1 MSVLTPPGC
10 SSKSGELSR
19 AGFPHTVLLR
29 KGDGLRADP
38 IIRRGSVHIVEAFSR
53 NGMRF
58 TVLDNGPVDAETVV
72 LLHGFPQ
79 TAQ

>member
-1 MSVLTPPGC
+1 V
-10 SSKSGELSR
+10 
-19 AGFPHTVLLR
+19 
-29 KGDGLRADP
+29 D
-38 IIRRGSVHIVEAFSR
+38 AFSR